1 MTDTY
6 YESAEGIEI
15 SRKRAL
21 LELKKHGIES
31 CFDID
36 EFYEDL
42 GNKERYSAQ
51 AVLRWLGY

>member
-1 MTDTY
+1 MDY

-15 SRKRAL
+15 SKKRAL

>member
-1 MTDTY
+1 MNY
-6 YESAEGIEI
+6 YESAKGIYI
-15 SRKRAL
+15 SKARAL

-31 CFDID
+31 QFDID
-36 EFYEDL
+36 EFLKDL

>member
-1 MTDTY
+1 MTY
-6 YESAEGIEI
+6 YESAKGLHI
-15 SRKRAL
+15 SKRRAL

-31 CFDID
+31 QFDID

-42 GNKERYSAQ
+42 GDKERYSAQ